1 MTTLL
6 LLVPVAWSPLWA
18 VPLAEFDSSL
28 KLPVQG
34 RDEYAPEAIDYV
46 LSFRPEPGLLATFPN
61 LKAVFSL
68 GAGVDGFLIDP
79 DYPKRVPLV
88 RFNSKAL
95 TNEVAQYVIFH
106 TLLHHRQQREFD
118 EFQKR
123 HEWRQRM
130 PNRRTADTRVGI
142 LGMGEIGTLAA
153 ERLRDL
159 GFAVAGW
166 SQTRKN
172 IPGIESFT
180 HDELKAFLART
191 DILICLLPLTP
202 QTRGILNADL
212 FATLPPGAYVIN
224 AARGAHLVEAD
235 LIAALN
241 ARHLAGASLDVF
253 RQEPLPSDNPLWSQ
267 PGVTVT
273 PHVAGLT
280 DPREAARSVLNGI
293 ARLERGEKLENT
305 VDFTKGY

>member
-6 LLVPVAWSPLWA
+6 LVVPVAWSPLWA

-28 KLPVQG
+28 KLPVHG
-34 RDEYAPEAIDYV
+34 RDAYAAEDVDYV
-46 LSFRPEPGLLATFPN
+46 LSFWPEPGLLVTFPN

-79 DYPKRVPLV
+79 NYPKHVPLI
-88 RFNSKAL
+88 RFGSQAL
-95 TNEVAQYVIFH
+95 TNEVAQYVVFH
-106 TLLHHRQQREFD
+106 TLLHHRAQREFD
-118 EFQKR
+118 EFQKK

-130 PNRRTADTRVGI
+130 PNRRTAETRIGI
-142 LGMGEIGTLAA
+142 LGLGEIGQLAA
-153 ERLRDL
+153 QRLRDL

-166 SQTRKN
+166 SRTRKN
-172 IPGIESFT
+172 IPGVESFV

-202 QTRGILNADL
+202 QTKDILNKET
-212 FATLPPGAYVIN
+212 FAALPLGAYVIN

-235 LIAALN
+235 LIAAIN
-241 ARHLAGASLDVF
+241 ARHIAGASLDVF
-253 RQEPLPSDNPLWSQ
+253 AQEPLPPDNPLWSQ
-267 PGVTVT
+267 SGVTVT

-280 DPREAARSVLNGI
+280 DPREAARSVINGI

-305 VDFTKGY
+305 VDYAKGY